1 ARPAEPWSR
10 RRPIRDGH
18 RPGLVQSRA
27 DEYEFRPLREQRL
40 SGPKRSRAHV
50 EPVFVDEVVQ
60 DEGLGGSN
68 ASVEQE
74 VVARLVREL
83 DDPPDEILVTRNEQ
97 LFAVRPLQVLAL
109 LRDDL

>member
-1 ARPAEPWSR
+1 MSTAPPPRIVKFRPTTRPRVAKPQDGYPDPAESWSR

-50 EPVFVDEVVQ
+50 EPVFVDEVVP

-68 ASVEQE
+68 ASVE
-74 VVARLVREL
+74 
-83 DDPPDEILVTRNEQ
+83 
-97 LFAVRPLQVLAL
+97 
-109 LRDDL
+109 